1 MKQCNSCQNVFADAA
16 NKCPNCG
23 SADFTV
29 LETKTAKSSQSSTAV
44 KIIAAILAVL
54 LLGSLYFNFQGLK
67 TPAVEEL
74 PVATEEPKREAVV
87 LNFGKIGQLATQ
99 TAYYTMVDK
108 IDNSQNFF
116 NTDIKLIKSEVI
128 YSYDGVIK
136 AGFDFAKIEHTFD
149 EEKKVIKV
157 AFPAVQILSNELDEK
172 SFKLWDDEENALRPI
187 SLQEKVDSTA
197 ELKSK
202 AEQNAIEK
210 GLFENAKDNAAL
222 LITNFLLTDYPD
234 YTYEITF
241 AEEA

>member
-23 SADFTV
+23 SVDFTI
-29 LETKTAKSSQSSTAV
+29 LETKAAKSSQSSTAV

-54 LLGSLYFNFQGLK
+54 LLGSLYFNFQSLK
-67 TPAVEEL
+67 TPVAEQI
-74 PVATEEPKREAVV
+74 PVATEDPKREAVV

-108 IDNSQNFF
+108 IDNNQNLF
-116 NTDIKLIKSEVI
+116 NTDIRLIKSEVI

-136 AGFDFAKIEHTFD
+136 AGFDFGQIKHTVD
-149 EEKKVIKV
+149 EENKIIEVT
-157 AFPAVQILSNELDEK
+157 FPPVKILSNQLDET

-187 SLQEKVDSTA
+187 SLQEKNDSAA
-197 ELKSK
+197 ELKNK
-202 AEQNAIEK
+202 AEQDAIEK

-241 AEEA
+241 EEET